1 MNIRKKFLNYFK
13 NHKHKIISSSS
24 VIPVNDNSLLFTNS
38 GMVQFKDIFL
48 GNEKPKHKRVVTC
61 QKCLRVGGKHNDL
74 DNIGFTNRHQ
84 SFFEMLGNFSFGDY
98 FKEEAILLSWNFL
111 TKELKLDKNKLYI
124 SVHKDDSECA
134 DIWTNKIGIKDTSL
148 SYLGD
153 KDNFWQMGDIGPCG
167 PCTEIYYDLGNKL
180 IGSKPGTGDT
190 GERFSEIWNL
200 VFTQFDKDSKGKL
213 KNLPKKCVDTGMG
226 LERIH
231 AVLEKKS
238 DNFETSIFNDLYN
251 YLNQSSKIKKINF
264 STKKIIMDH
273 CRAACILISDGVIP
287 DKEGRGYIL
296 RRLIRR
302 SIRYLYNSGITEP
315 FLNTCVDSIKNTL
328 GKVYPEI
335 KDNTKKIKRIIL
347 NEEQSCLNTLSHGLQ
362 LINKFTINKK
372 SIDGETVFKLY
383 DTYGLPV
390 EITQEIANEK
400 NLSIDLDGFTKLMKE
415 QKIKSKKSSMFKDSN
430 LAYIDTNLKSKF
442 TGYEKKENQAKILA
456 IYFNNKPYKKIST
469 NNKKI
474 MLILSSTSFYPEGG
488 GQVADTGTIENK
500 NCIFDVENVYKLS
513 NSIVHYGRL
522 KKGKLSVSDKVTCL
536 IDINRRRKIT
546 SNHSSTH
553 LLHQALREVLGNHV
567 QQQGSLVNDKYLR
580 FDFTHSDPLTDK
592 QIKSIEKIIMNEIKQ
607 DTKTQIKNMS
617 YEKAIQNGALA
628 FFDEKYED
636 NVRVLHIGSR
646 SIELCGGTHVESTS
660 SIGMFKI
667 ISESSVSTGV
677 RRIEAITGEEV
688 YQDYQ
693 NLSDLNKNLCNLFNS
708 NTSTLL
714 KKALA
719 MQDIQKDMSNDI
731 SMLNKTLAKYVF
743 KSIQSDCINIKS
755 SKLFLKDCTD
765 LSIDQIKS
773 LSDLIKNQFNDSIS
787 IFVKNQDNKISCYIG
802 VSKSSKHIYNAKQ
815 IVEKINNQFNSKGGG
830 SETFA
835 TTIILDQTS
844 KNVLSFVE
852 SVLKIN

>member
-372 SIDGETVFKLY
+372 SIDG
-383 DTYGLPV
+383 
-390 EITQEIANEK
+390 
-400 NLSIDLDGFTKLMKE
+400 
-415 QKIKSKKSSMFKDSN
+415 
-430 LAYIDTNLKSKF
+430 
-442 TGYEKKENQAKILA
+442 
-456 IYFNNKPYKKIST
+456 
-469 NNKKI
+469 
-474 MLILSSTSFYPEGG
+474 
-488 GQVADTGTIENK
+488 
-500 NCIFDVENVYKLS
+500 
-513 NSIVHYGRL
+513 
-522 KKGKLSVSDKVTCL
+522 
-536 IDINRRRKIT
+536 
-546 SNHSSTH
+546 
-553 LLHQALREVLGNHV
+553 
-567 QQQGSLVNDKYLR
+567 
-580 FDFTHSDPLTDK
+580 
-592 QIKSIEKIIMNEIKQ
+592 
-607 DTKTQIKNMS
+607 
-617 YEKAIQNGALA
+617 
-628 FFDEKYED
+628 
-636 NVRVLHIGSR
+636 
-646 SIELCGGTHVESTS
+646 
-660 SIGMFKI
+660 
-667 ISESSVSTGV
+667 
-677 RRIEAITGEEV
+677 
-688 YQDYQ
+688 
-693 NLSDLNKNLCNLFNS
+693 
-708 NTSTLL
+708 
-714 KKALA
+714 
-719 MQDIQKDMSNDI
+719 
-731 SMLNKTLAKYVF
+731 
-743 KSIQSDCINIKS
+743 
-755 SKLFLKDCTD
+755 
-765 LSIDQIKS
+765 
-773 LSDLIKNQFNDSIS
+773 
-787 IFVKNQDNKISCYIG
+787 
-802 VSKSSKHIYNAKQ
+802 
-815 IVEKINNQFNSKGGG
+815 
-830 SETFA
+830 
-835 TTIILDQTS
+835 
-844 KNVLSFVE
+844 
-852 SVLKIN
+852 